1 MIYRIKLIGHSLGCT
16 ILGPKENILSLKR
29 EDLADY
35 INKNYTA
42 DRMVLV
48 GTGGIDHEELVK
60 LAEENFSSLPVSP
73 NPLALGSS
81 RSEKPLFTGSEVRV
95 RNDELPQAHI
105 ALAVESVGWTSQ
117 DYYPM
122 LVAQAIIGTWDRSL
136 GSASHSSSRLSNII
150 HKNHLANSFQAFNT
164 SYSDTGLFGVYLIT
178 ENKKQLDD
186 LVHFTCKELWR

>member
-1 MIYRIKLIGHSLGCT
+1 MVYYIGHSLGRT

-29 EDLADY
+29 DDLIDY

-48 GTGGIDHEELVK
+48 GTGGIQHDKLVD
-60 LAEENFSSLPVSP
+60 LAKKHFSSLPASP
-73 NPLALGSS
+73 NSLLPRSS
-81 RSEKPLFTGSEVRV
+81 HGEKPTFTGSEVRV

-122 LVAQAIIGTWDRSL
+122 LVAQAVIGTWDRSL
-136 GSASHSSSRLSNII
+136 GSAAHSSSRLS
-150 HKNHLANSFQAFNT
+150 
-164 SYSDTGLFGVYLIT
+164 
-178 ENKKQLDD
+178 
-186 LVHFTCKELWR
+186 